1 MKTLLK
7 ALLCS
12 VLINLAGFL
21 VNLVSY
27 NTLEKLPL
35 SIRMYGGEWTGHV
48 GFGLLMN
55 EIYPLSPQGSGGV
68 VRSLEMD
75 EWNFENWGIKYWS
88 RTKEF
93 EDYLRKME
101 QV

>member
-1 MKTLLK
+1 MKTVFK

-21 VNLVSY
+21 VNYVSFF
-27 NTLEKLPL
+27 TMEKLPL
-35 SIRMYGGEWTGHV
+35 SIRMYGGEWTGHL

-68 VRSLEMD
+68 VRSLEFAPGSLAATLVLFFVVALVVLMV
-75 EWNFENWGIKYWS
+75 
-88 RTKEF
+88 R
-93 EDYLRKME
+93 RKK
-101 QV
+101 

>member
-1 MKTLLK
+1 MKTVLK

-68 VRSLEMD
+68 VRSLEFAPGSLVVTLVLFFAVALVVLMV
-75 EWNFENWGIKYWS
+75 
-88 RTKEF
+88 RR
-93 EDYLRKME
+93 RK
-101 QV
+101 